1 MPSIDK
7 ETQSRLVFLLEKD
20 LHNQFRASC
29 AEDGLSQA
37 KFVAG
42 IIKAYVEKNKNII
55 KVVEKIRGSSKVD
68 AKKRIKNLENETI
81 KDFYEFDDDE
91 IENIFDKIEEANPDL

>member
-20 LHNQFRASC
+20 LHNQFRAAC
-29 AEDGLSQA
+29 AEDGLSQT
-37 KFVAG
+37 KFITG

-55 KVVEKIRGSSKVD
+55 KVAEKIRGSSKVD